1 MKLLLT
7 GATGFAGGE
16 VLRQALLDPAITRV
30 TVLTRRRLAW
40 RHPKLHPVL
49 MDDFMDYSHVPLH
62 GHDACIWCLGVSQ
75 ASVEPDEYVRITLDY
90 TLAAAQAMFAANP
103 AMRFC
108 FVSGRS
114 ADPHERGRSLF
125 SRIKGR
131 TERLLRERWGQ
142 RVVVLR
148 PGYICPTARTGPRRD
163 LARLFTPLGRLMTWM
178 GPDLGVAGDTL
189 AAVLLHTAR
198 HGAPQ
203 PVLGNREIRHY
214 PLATAGTAPGGV
226 PHG

>member
-16 VLRQALLDPAITRV
+16 VLRQALLDPRITAV
-30 TVLTRRRLAW
+30 TVLTRRRVGW
-40 RHPKLHPVL
+40 RHPKLRQVV
-49 MDDFMDYSHVPLH
+49 MDDFMEYGHVGLQ
-62 GHDACIWCLGVSQ
+62 GYDACIWCLGVSQ
-75 ASVEPDEYVRITLDY
+75 ASVDEATYIRITLDY

-114 ADPHERGRSLF
+114 ADQLERGRSLF

-131 TERLLRERWGQ
+131 TERLLHERWGQ
-142 RVVVLR
+142 QVVVLR
-148 PGYICPTARTGPRRD
+148 PGYICPTARTGPRGD
-163 LARLFTPLGRLMTWM
+163 LARLFTPIGQLMTWM
-178 GPDLGVAGDTL
+178 SPALGVAGDTL
-189 AAVLLHTAR
+189 AAVLLETAR

-203 PVLGNREIRHY
+203 PVLGNREIRQY
-214 PLATAGTAPGGV
+214 LQTAGAQGGQA
-226 PHG
+226 HG